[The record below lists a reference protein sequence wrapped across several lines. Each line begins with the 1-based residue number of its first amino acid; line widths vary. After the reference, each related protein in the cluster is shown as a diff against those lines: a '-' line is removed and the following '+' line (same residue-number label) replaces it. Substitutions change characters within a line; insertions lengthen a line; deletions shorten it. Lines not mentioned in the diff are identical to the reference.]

1 MYKKLAAFVYT
12 SDCEEGNKKALENIS
27 KQTEEGT
34 IDPELALMVG
44 LPDAIHVGKSL
55 KCSFAN
61 WYILLKGQRSNLAIL
76 RTLRDNSDPETR
88 KLFRKLLKD
97 SEAVRNKDRMAVDPI
112 LDLTAESF
120 IHALQNVEL
129 IVHTLVP
136 ERFKFTEDNK
146 VGAYPH
152 PVAIANAGGGI
163 LFMLDFA
170 PLNSQGKL
178 VKLQLHN
185 PVRATVVREKLSN
198 AKSLC
203 ASNGF
208 VFVCTADGIVV
219 VEHTSKAALQVQ
231 SLRKPELIAEL
242 PNREINV
249 TGTVNELKATL
260 KTEVGKLKAKY
271 SSEHKQTDVLQLNED
286 ISSFDSVCSA
296 SDEILFVSSSAEQK
310 IYQILIQKDGV
321 GLVGSVT
328 QLLTYPANVAKIT
341 STTTFNGNL
350 FFSSEG
356 TQGGLFQVNLDSKVV
371 TCLVKTSPHCEVH
384 GIAPYNRGIAF
395 SDPKTRQVKQCTCST
410 GVSILAGTGKEGT
423 GKGNAKFASFMQPSG
438 LCSELECN
446 LILCDS
452 QLGEVS
458 IITGLEGTGEFLSSI
473 GKMYR
478 SFGIHKKHTSL
489 VPLPADKYEANLKSV
504 ADYIKSSVDEVK
516 EVSGKNTTNG
526 PNGTVSSKTASSVQM
541 VSDGV
546 HKLNNNIQLVNG
558 DLSVDLECCMTGQVE
573 SLHSTH
579 HHKHEAGAHVIDYA
593 RGFGN
598 TAKEGVKRTTLWAA
612 HYFTNKKSYYPVP
625 SNSIRFWDIPFLPPL
640 PAVHMNDE
648 DQEYMREWARNNG
661 KSVRQRTVR
670 QETTKYKAGT
680 LPLNMY
686 ESKQP
691 VGGKIQFE
699 TPPANE
705 LNANHV
711 DNNSSENQDENHFQE
726 YSEESDSSDS
736 EIGDDDESES
746 AFSFLRT
753 TRSGRSITINRGLF
767 Q

>member
-1 MYKKLAAFVYT
+1 M
-12 SDCEEGNKKALENIS
+12 
-27 KQTEEGT
+27 KQ
-34 IDPELALMVG
+34 
-44 LPDAIHVGKSL
+44 
-55 KCSFAN
+55 
-61 WYILLKGQRSNLAIL
+61 Y
-76 RTLRDNSDPETR
+76 
-88 KLFRKLLKD
+88 
-97 SEAVRNKDRMAVDPI
+97 
-112 LDLTAESF
+112 
-120 IHALQNVEL
+120 
-129 IVHTLVP
+129 
-136 ERFKFTEDNK
+136 
-146 VGAYPH
+146 
-152 PVAIANAGGGI
+152 
-163 LFMLDFA
+163 
-170 PLNSQGKL
+170 
-178 VKLQLHN
+178 
-185 PVRATVVREKLSN
+185 
-198 AKSLC
+198 
-203 ASNGF
+203 
-208 VFVCTADGIVV
+208 
-219 VEHTSKAALQVQ
+219 
-231 SLRKPELIAEL
+231 
-242 PNREINV
+242 
-249 TGTVNELKATL
+249 
-260 KTEVGKLKAKY
+260 
-271 SSEHKQTDVLQLNED
+271 
-286 ISSFDSVCSA
+286 
-296 SDEILFVSSSAEQK
+296 
-310 IYQILIQKDGV
+310 
-321 GLVGSVT
+321 
-328 QLLTYPANVAKIT
+328 
-341 STTTFNGNL
+341 
-350 FFSSEG
+350 
-356 TQGGLFQVNLDSKVV
+356 
-371 TCLVKTSPHCEVH
+371 
-384 GIAPYNRGIAF
+384 
-395 SDPKTRQVKQCTCST
+395 TCST

-526 PNGTVSSKTASSVQM
+526 PDGTVSSKTASSVQM

-558 DLSVDLECCMTGQVE
+558 DLSIDLECCMTGQVE

-640 PAVHMNDE
+640 PAVHSLHMNDE

>member
-1 MYKKLAAFVYT
+1 M
-12 SDCEEGNKKALENIS
+12 
-27 KQTEEGT
+27 
-34 IDPELALMVG
+34 
-44 LPDAIHVGKSL
+44 
-55 KCSFAN
+55 
-61 WYILLKGQRSNLAIL
+61 
-76 RTLRDNSDPETR
+76 
-88 KLFRKLLKD
+88 
-97 SEAVRNKDRMAVDPI
+97 
-112 LDLTAESF
+112 
-120 IHALQNVEL
+120 
-129 IVHTLVP
+129 
-136 ERFKFTEDNK
+136 
-146 VGAYPH
+146 
-152 PVAIANAGGGI
+152 
-163 LFMLDFA
+163 
-170 PLNSQGKL
+170 
-178 VKLQLHN
+178 
-185 PVRATVVREKLSN
+185 
-198 AKSLC
+198 
-203 ASNGF
+203 
-208 VFVCTADGIVV
+208 
-219 VEHTSKAALQVQ
+219 
-231 SLRKPELIAEL
+231 
-242 PNREINV
+242 
-249 TGTVNELKATL
+249 
-260 KTEVGKLKAKY
+260 KTEVEKLKAKY

-296 SDEILFVSSSAEQK
+296 SDEILFVSSSAERR

-356 TQGGLFQVNLDSKVV
+356 TQGGLFQVNLNSKVV
-371 TCLVKTSPHCEVH
+371 TCLVKASPHCEVH
-384 GIAPYNRGIAF
+384 GIAPYNRGITF
-395 SDPKTRQVKQCTCST
+395 SDPKTRQVKQYTCST
-410 GVSILAGTGKEGT
+410 RVSILAGTGKEGT

-438 LCSELECN
+438 LCSELDCN

-526 PNGTVSSKTASSVQM
+526 PDGTVSSKTTSSVQM

-558 DLSVDLECCMTGQVE
+558 DFSVDLESCMTGQIE

-579 HHKHEAGAHVIDYA
+579 HHKHETGAHVIQ
-593 RGFGN
+593 
-598 TAKEGVKRTTLWAA
+598 
-612 HYFTNKKSYYPVP
+612 
-625 SNSIRFWDIPFLPPL
+625 FLPPL
-640 PAVHMNDE
+640 PAVHMNEE

-691 VGGKIQFE
+691 VDGKIQFE

-705 LNANHV
+705 LNAKHV
-711 DNNSSENQDENHFQE
+711 NNNSSEKPDENHFQG
-726 YSEESDSSDS
+726 YSEESDSSDL